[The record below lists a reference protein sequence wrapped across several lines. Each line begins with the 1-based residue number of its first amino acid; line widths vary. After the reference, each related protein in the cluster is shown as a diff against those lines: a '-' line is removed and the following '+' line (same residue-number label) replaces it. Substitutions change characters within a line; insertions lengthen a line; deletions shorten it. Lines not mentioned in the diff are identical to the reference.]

1 MVDKLLDNIKEIIA
15 IEKFDETKIL
25 INMDDQLSDQITL
38 KRVVILLTW
47 YWRYV
52 VIKDGDKPFP
62 QLSLDNS
69 NYGE

>member
-47 YWRYV
+47 YWRYI

>member
-38 KRVVILLTW
+38 KRVVILLT
-47 YWRYV
+47 
-52 VIKDGDKPFP
+52 
-62 QLSLDNS
+62 
-69 NYGE
+69 

>member
-38 KRVVILLTW
+38 KRVVILLTG
-47 YWRYV
+47 Y
-52 VIKDGDKPFP
+52 
-62 QLSLDNS
+62 
-69 NYGE
+69 

>member
-25 INMDDQLSDQITL
+25 INMDDHLSDQITL

-47 YWRYV
+47 YWRYI

>member
-47 YWRYV
+47 YWRYI

-69 NYGE
+69 NYGD

>member
-47 YWRYV
+47 YWRYI
-52 VIKDGDKPFP
+52 VIKDGDNPFP

>member
-25 INMDDQLSDQITL
+25 INMDNQLSDQITL

-47 YWRYV
+47 YWRYI

>member
-1 MVDKLLDNIKEIIA
+1 MLDNIKEIIA

-25 INMDDQLSDQITL
+25 INMDDHLSDQITL

-47 YWRYV
+47 YWRYI

>member
-47 YWRYV
+47 YWRYI
-52 VIKDGDKPFP
+52 VIKDGDKPFQ

>member
-38 KRVVILLTW
+38 KRVVILLTG
-47 YWRYV
+47 YWRYI